1 MIGLDK
7 MHTDGFHGEGI
18 DVAIFDGPFN
28 GIDTLSS
35 FKAIYKENRLKDAF
49 NFVTNSSDIYSD
61 HSGLPHGTWFFQL

>member
-28 GIDTLSS
+28 GMTHCPPSKQFIRR
-35 FKAIYKENRLKDAF
+35 I
-49 NFVTNSSDIYSD
+49 
-61 HSGLPHGTWFFQL
+61 G